1 MDANT
6 TFGVLLAVL
15 VGIALLCVKPVGN
28 YIAAVMQL
36 AGDRP
41 GVADKQGRPNII
53 LRAGARFEALLYRLS
68 GIDPG
73 EEMPWTQYA
82 IALLLFN
89 VLGGLIVYGLQRLQL
104 ALPLNPQGFA
114 AVSPDSSFNTA
125 VSFIT
130 NTNWQGYSGESTMG
144 YLVQMAGLAVQNFLS
159 AATGIAVAIALI
171 RGFARHTV
179 TTIGNFWVDVTR
191 STLYVLLPLSVVL
204 ALALASQGVIQN
216 FDGYKDATTVEKLTY
231 QNPKTDAAGNPLK
244 DAAGNAVTETATT
257 QTQTLPMGPIA
268 SQEAIKELGTNGG
281 GFFNANSAH
290 PFENPTAV
298 TNLLEILAILLIP
311 FALTYTFGK
320 MVGDTR
326 QGWVILTAM
335 LILFVPLAILGFHSE
350 QHGNPLI
357 AKQGID
363 QSASNLQ
370 AGGNME
376 GKETRFGIAAS
387 TIFAASATG
396 TSTGAVN
403 SSHDSMTPLG
413 GFVPMFLMQL
423 GEVAPGGVGTGLYS
437 ILIFAILG
445 VFIAGLMIGRTP
457 EYLGKKIEAFE
468 MKMASVFILTTP
480 FAVLIGTAVAVMTAA
495 GKAGVGNPGAHG
507 FSEILYAFTSA
518 ANNNGSAFGGL
529 TASTVFYNVAT
540 ALCMFIGRFWPI
552 VAALA
557 IAGSLAAKKRV
568 PITDGTMPTHGPLFV
583 TLLLG
588 SILLI
593 GVLTYVPALALG
605 PVVEHFLLAAAK

>member
-1 MDANT
+1 MDAST
-6 TFGVLLAVL
+6 MFGVLLVAFLAIV
-15 VGIALLCVKPVGN
+15 VLCVKPLGS
-28 YIAAVMQL
+28 YIADVM
-36 AGDRP
+36 
-41 GVADKQGRPNII
+41 QGRPNFA
-53 LRAGARFEALLYRLS
+53 LRAGGRVEGLLYRLCGVDS
-68 GIDPG
+68 A
-73 EEMPWTQYA
+73 EEMSWTQYA

-89 VLGGLIVYGLQRLQL
+89 VLGAVVVYGLQRLQIFF
-104 ALPLNPQGFA
+104 PLNPQKFA

-125 VSFIT
+125 ISFIT

-179 TTIGNFWVDVTR
+179 NTIGNFWVDVTR

-204 ALALASQGVIQN
+204 ALALASQGVIEN
-216 FDGYKDATTVEKLTY
+216 FAGYKDATTVEKITY
-231 QNPKTDAAGNPLK
+231 QNPKTDAAGNPIK
-244 DAAGNAVTETATT
+244 DAAGNAVTETAMT

-281 GFFNANSAH
+281 GFTNANSAH
-290 PFENPTAV
+290 PYENPTPL
-298 TNLLEILAILLIP
+298 TNLLEMLAILLIP

-326 QGWVILTAM
+326 QGWVILAAM
-335 LILFVPLAILGFHSE
+335 LILFVPLVILAFHSE
-350 QHGNPLI
+350 QVGNPLI

-363 QSASNLQ
+363 QVASTLQ

-387 TIFAASATG
+387 SLFAAAATG

-403 SSHDSMTPLG
+403 TMHDSMTPLG

-423 GEVAPGGVGTGLYS
+423 GEVAPGGVGTGVYS

-480 FAVLIGTAVAVMTAA
+480 FVVLLGTAVAVMTVA

-540 ALCMFIGRFWPI
+540 GLAMFIGRFWPI
-552 VAALA
+552 MAALA

-568 PITDGTMPTHGPLFV
+568 PVTEGTMPTHGPLFV
-583 TLLLG
+583 TLLIG

-605 PVVEHFLLAAAK
+605 PVVEHFMLAAAK

>member
-1 MDANT
+1 MDAGT
-6 TFGVLLAVL
+6 MFGVMLVAFLAIV
-15 VGIALLCVKPVGN
+15 VLCVKPLGS
-28 YIAAVMQL
+28 YIADVM
-36 AGDRP
+36 
-41 GVADKQGRPNII
+41 QGRPNFAS
-53 LRAGARFEALLYRLS
+53 RAGGRVEGLLYRLCGVDS
-68 GIDPG
+68 A
-73 EEMPWTQYA
+73 EEMSWMQYA

-89 VLGGLIVYGLQRLQL
+89 VLGAVIVYGLQRLQL
-104 ALPLNPQGFA
+104 FFPLNPQKFA

-125 VSFIT
+125 ISFIT

-171 RGFARHTV
+171 RGFARHTAN
-179 TTIGNFWVDVTR
+179 TIGNFWVDVTR
-191 STLYVLLPLSVVL
+191 GTLYLLLPISAVL

-216 FDGYKDATTVEKLTY
+216 FAGYKDATTVEKITY
-231 QNPKTDAAGNPLK
+231 QNPKTDAAGNPIK

-281 GFFNANSAH
+281 GFYNANSAH
-290 PFENPTAV
+290 PYENPSPL
-298 TNLLEILAILLIP
+298 TNLLEMLAIFLIP

-326 QGWVILTAM
+326 QGWVVLAAM
-335 LILFVPLAILGFHSE
+335 LILFVPLVILAFHSE
-350 QHGNPLI
+350 QHGNPLV
-357 AKQGID
+357 AQQGID
-363 QSASNLQ
+363 QVASAVQ

-387 TIFAASATG
+387 ALFAAVTTAT
-396 TSTGAVN
+396 SCGAVN
-403 SSHDSMTPLG
+403 TMHDSMTPLG
-413 GFVPMFLMQL
+413 GFVPLFLIEL
-423 GEVAPGGVGTGLYS
+423 GEVAPGGVGTGMYS

-480 FAVLIGTAVAVMTAA
+480 FVVLIGTAVAVMTVA
-495 GKAGVGNPGAHG
+495 GKAGVANPGAHG
-507 FSEILYAFTSA
+507 FSEILYAFSSA
-518 ANNNGSAFGGL
+518 ANNNGSAFAGIS
-529 TASTVFYNVAT
+529 ANTVFYNVSTGLA
-540 ALCMFIGRFWPI
+540 MFIARFWPI
-552 VAALA
+552 MAALA

-568 PITDGTMPTHGPLFV
+568 PVTEGTMPTHGPLFV
-583 TLLLG
+583 TLLIG

-605 PVVEHFLLAAAK
+605 PVVEHFMLAAAAK

>member
-1 MDANT
+1 MDPYAL
-6 TFGVLLAVL
+6 FWSLLIVFLGIIVL
-15 VGIALLCVKPVGN
+15 CTKPIGS
-28 YIAAVMQL
+28 YIADVMEGKPIL
-36 AGDRP
+36 ALHVG
-41 GVADKQGRPNII
+41 GRVE
-53 LRAGARFEALLYRLS
+53 GFLYRIS
-68 GIDPG
+68 GVDARA
-73 EEMPWTQYA
+73 EMAWPQYA

-89 VLGGLIVYGLQRLQL
+89 VLGAAAVYVLQRLQFW
-104 ALPLNPQGFA
+104 LPFNPQHLA

-159 AATGIAVAIALI
+159 AATGIAVGIAMI
-171 RGFARHTV
+171 RGFARHSAQ
-179 TTIGNFWVDVTR
+179 TIGNFWVDLTR
-191 STLYVLLPLSVVL
+191 AALYILLPIAVVL
-204 ALALASQGVIQN
+204 ALVLVSQGVIQN
-216 FDGYKDATTVEKLTY
+216 FDANKDATTVEKLTY
-231 QNPKTDAAGNPLK
+231 QNPETDAAGNPVK
-244 DAAGNAVTETATT
+244 DVAGNAVTKTATT
-257 QTQTLPMGPIA
+257 QTQTLPMGPVA
-268 SQEAIKELGTNGG
+268 SQEVIKELGTNGG

-290 PFENPTAV
+290 PYENPTPL
-298 TNLLEILAILLIP
+298 TNLLEMLAIFIIP

-326 QGWVILTAM
+326 QGWAVMAAM
-335 LILFVPLAILGFHSE
+335 LVLFVPLALVAFHSE

-363 QSASNLQ
+363 QVASATQ
-370 AGGNME
+370 PGGNME
-376 GKETRFGIAAS
+376 GKETRNGIAAS
-387 TIFAASATG
+387 TLFAAVATG

-403 SSHDSMTPLG
+403 TMHDSMMPLG
-413 GFVPMFLMQL
+413 GLVPLFLMQL
-423 GEVAPGGVGTGLYS
+423 GELAPGGVGTGTYT

-457 EYLGKKIEAFE
+457 EYLGKKIEAFQ

-480 FAVLIGTAVAVMTAA
+480 FVVLIGTAVAVMTSA
-495 GKAGVGNPGAHG
+495 GKAGVANPGAHG

-518 ANNNGSAFGGL
+518 ANNNGSCFCGL
-529 TASTVFYNVAT
+529 SANTVFYNVALGL
-540 ALCMFIGRFWPI
+540 AMFIGRFWPI

-568 PITDGTMPTHGPLFV
+568 PVTQGTMPTHGPLFV
-583 TLLLG
+583 ALLIG

-605 PVVEHFLLAAAK
+605 PVVEHFMLGAAQ

>member
-1 MDANT
+1 
-6 TFGVLLAVL
+6 
-15 VGIALLCVKPVGN
+15 
-28 YIAAVMQL
+28 
-36 AGDRP
+36 
-41 GVADKQGRPNII
+41 
-53 LRAGARFEALLYRLS
+53 
-68 GIDPG
+68 
-73 EEMPWTQYA
+73 
-82 IALLLFN
+82 LLLFD
-89 VLGGLIVYGLQRLQL
+89 VLGAVVVYGLQRLQL
-104 ALPLNPQGFA
+104 FLPLNPQRFA
-114 AVSPDSSFNTA
+114 AVSPDSAFNTA

-144 YLVQMAGLAVQNFLS
+144 YLAQMAGLAVQNFLS
-159 AATGIAVAIALI
+159 AATGIAVAIALV
-171 RGFARHTV
+171 RGFARHTAKA
-179 TTIGNFWVDVTR
+179 IGNFWVDVTR
-191 STLYVLLPLSVVL
+191 AALYVLLPLAGVL
-204 ALALASQGVIQN
+204 ALVLVSQGVIEN
-216 FDGYKDATTVEKLTY
+216 IAGYRAATTVEKI
-231 QNPKTDAAGNPLK
+231 
-244 DAAGNAVTETATT
+244 
-257 QTQTLPMGPIA
+257 TQTLPMGPVA

-281 GFFNANSAH
+281 GFYNANSAH
-290 PFENPTAV
+290 PYENPTPL
-298 TNLLEILAILLIP
+298 TNLLEIWAILLIP
-311 FALTYTFGK
+311 FALTHTFGK

-326 QGWVILTAM
+326 QGWVVLTAM
-335 LILFVPLAILGFHSE
+335 LILFVPLAILAFHSE
-350 QHGNPLI
+350 QAGNPLI

-363 QSASNLQ
+363 QVASPLQ

-376 GKETRFGIAAS
+376 GKEARFGIAAS
-387 TIFAASATG
+387 SLFAAAATG

-403 SSHDSMTPLG
+403 TSHDSMMPLG

-480 FAVLIGTAVAVMTAA
+480 FAVLIGTAVAVMTIG

-540 ALCMFIGRFWPI
+540 ALAMFIGRFWPI
-552 VAALA
+552 IAALA

-568 PITDGTMPTHGPLFV
+568 PVTEGTMPTHGALFV
-583 TLLLG
+583 VLLIG

-605 PVVEHFLLAAAK
+605 PVVEHFMLAAAK

>member
-1 MDANT
+1 MDAGT
-6 TFGVLLAVL
+6 MFGVMLVAFLAIV
-15 VGIALLCVKPVGN
+15 VLCVKPLGS
-28 YIAAVMQL
+28 YIADVM
-36 AGDRP
+36 
-41 GVADKQGRPNII
+41 QGRPNFAS
-53 LRAGARFEALLYRLS
+53 RAGGRAEALLYRLCGVDS
-68 GIDPG
+68 A

-89 VLGGLIVYGLQRLQL
+89 VLGAVVLYGLQRLQFFF
-104 ALPLNPQGFA
+104 PLNPQKFV

-125 VSFIT
+125 ISFIT

-171 RGFARHTV
+171 RSFARHTV
-179 TTIGNFWVDVTR
+179 NTIGNFWVDVTR
-191 STLYVLLPLSVVL
+191 CTLYILLPLSVVL

-216 FDGYKDATTVEKLTY
+216 FAGYKDATTVEKITY
-231 QNPKTDAAGNPLK
+231 QNPKTDAAGNPIK

-281 GFFNANSAH
+281 GFYNANSAH
-290 PFENPTAV
+290 PYENPSPL
-298 TNLLEILAILLIP
+298 TNLLELFAILLIP

-326 QGWVILTAM
+326 QGWVVLTAM
-335 LILFVPLAILGFHSE
+335 LILFVPLVMLAFHSE
-350 QHGNPLI
+350 QVGNPLI

-363 QSASNLQ
+363 QVASTLQ

-387 TIFAASATG
+387 ALFAAAATG

-403 SSHDSMTPLG
+403 TMHDSMTPLG

-423 GEVAPGGVGTGLYS
+423 GEVAPGGVGTGIYS

-480 FAVLIGTAVAVMTAA
+480 FAVLIGTAVAVMTVA
-495 GKAGVGNPGAHG
+495 GTAGVGNPGAHG

-518 ANNNGSAFGGL
+518 ANNNGSSFGGL

-540 ALCMFIGRFWPI
+540 GLAMFIGRFWPI
-552 VAALA
+552 MAALA
-557 IAGSLAAKKRV
+557 IAGSLAMKKRV
-568 PITDGTMPTHGPLFV
+568 PVTEGTMPTHGPLFV
-583 TLLLG
+583 TLLIG

-605 PVVEHFLLAAAK
+605 PVVEHFMLAAAK

>member
-1 MDANT
+1 MDAST
-6 TFGVLLAVL
+6 MFGVLLVAFLAIV
-15 VGIALLCVKPVGN
+15 VLCVKPLGS
-28 YIAAVMQL
+28 YIADVM
-36 AGDRP
+36 
-41 GVADKQGRPNII
+41 QGRPNFA
-53 LRAGARFEALLYRLS
+53 LRAGGRVEGLLYRLCGVDS
-68 GIDPG
+68 A
-73 EEMPWTQYA
+73 EEMSWTQYA

-89 VLGGLIVYGLQRLQL
+89 VLGAVVVYGLQRLQIFF
-104 ALPLNPQGFA
+104 PLNPQKFA

-125 VSFIT
+125 ISFIT

-179 TTIGNFWVDVTR
+179 NTIGNFWVDVTR

-204 ALALASQGVIQN
+204 ALALASQGVIEN
-216 FDGYKDATTVEKLTY
+216 LAGYKDATTVDKITY
-231 QNPKTDAAGNPLK
+231 QNPKTDAAGNPIK
-244 DAAGNAVTETATT
+244 DAAGNAVTETAMT

-281 GFFNANSAH
+281 GFTNANSAH
-290 PFENPTAV
+290 PYENPTPL
-298 TNLLEILAILLIP
+298 TNLLEMLAILLIP

-326 QGWVILTAM
+326 QGWVILAAM
-335 LILFVPLAILGFHSE
+335 LILFVPLVILAFHSE
-350 QHGNPLI
+350 QVGNPLI

-363 QSASNLQ
+363 QVASTLQ

-387 TIFAASATG
+387 SLFAAAATG

-403 SSHDSMTPLG
+403 TMHDSMTPLG

-423 GEVAPGGVGTGLYS
+423 GEVAPGGVGTGVYS

-480 FAVLIGTAVAVMTAA
+480 FVVLLGTAVAVMTVA

-540 ALCMFIGRFWPI
+540 GLAMFIGRFWPI
-552 VAALA
+552 MAALA

-568 PITDGTMPTHGPLFV
+568 PVTEGTMPTHGPLFV
-583 TLLLG
+583 TLLIG

-605 PVVEHFLLAAAK
+605 PVVEHFMLAAAK

>member
-1 MDANT
+1 MDAST
-6 TFGVLLAVL
+6 MFGVLLVAFLAIV
-15 VGIALLCVKPVGN
+15 VLCVKPLGS
-28 YIAAVMQL
+28 YIADVM
-36 AGDRP
+36 
-41 GVADKQGRPNII
+41 QGRPNFA
-53 LRAGARFEALLYRLS
+53 LRAGGRVEGLLYRLCGVDS
-68 GIDPG
+68 A
-73 EEMPWTQYA
+73 EEMSWTQYA

-89 VLGGLIVYGLQRLQL
+89 VLGAVVVYGLQRLQIFF
-104 ALPLNPQGFA
+104 PLNPQKFA

-125 VSFIT
+125 ISFIT

-179 TTIGNFWVDVTR
+179 NTIGNFWVDVTR

-204 ALALASQGVIQN
+204 ALALASQGVIEN
-216 FDGYKDATTVEKLTY
+216 FAGYKDATTVDKITY
-231 QNPKTDAAGNPLK
+231 QNPKTDAAGNPIK
-244 DAAGNAVTETATT
+244 DAAGNAVTETAMT

-281 GFFNANSAH
+281 GFTNANSAH
-290 PFENPTAV
+290 PYENPTPL
-298 TNLLEILAILLIP
+298 TNLLEMLAILLIP

-326 QGWVILTAM
+326 QGWVILAAM
-335 LILFVPLAILGFHSE
+335 LILFVPLVILAFHSE
-350 QHGNPLI
+350 QVGNPLI

-363 QSASNLQ
+363 QVASTLQ

-387 TIFAASATG
+387 SLFAAAATG

-403 SSHDSMTPLG
+403 TMHDSMTPLG

-423 GEVAPGGVGTGLYS
+423 GEVAPGGVGTGVYS

-480 FAVLIGTAVAVMTAA
+480 FVVLLGTAVAVMTVA

-540 ALCMFIGRFWPI
+540 GLAMFIGRFWPI
-552 VAALA
+552 MAALA

-568 PITDGTMPTHGPLFV
+568 PVTEGTMPTHGPLFV
-583 TLLLG
+583 TLLIG

-605 PVVEHFLLAAAK
+605 PVVEHFMLAAAK

>member
-1 MDANT
+1 MDAST
-6 TFGVLLAVL
+6 MFGVLLVAFLAIVVL
-15 VGIALLCVKPVGN
+15 CGKPLGS
-28 YIAAVMQL
+28 YIADVM
-36 AGDRP
+36 
-41 GVADKQGRPNII
+41 QGRPNFA
-53 LRAGARFEALLYRLS
+53 LRAGGRVEGLLYRLCGVDS
-68 GIDPG
+68 A
-73 EEMPWTQYA
+73 EEMSWTQYA

-89 VLGGLIVYGLQRLQL
+89 VLGAVVVYGLQRLQIFF
-104 ALPLNPQGFA
+104 PLNPQKFA

-125 VSFIT
+125 ISFIT

-179 TTIGNFWVDVTR
+179 NTIGNFWVDVTR

-204 ALALASQGVIQN
+204 ALALASQGVIEN
-216 FDGYKDATTVEKLTY
+216 FAGYKDATTVEKITY
-231 QNPKTDAAGNPLK
+231 QNPKTDAAGNPIK
-244 DAAGNAVTETATT
+244 DAAGNAVTETAMT

-281 GFFNANSAH
+281 GFTNANSAH
-290 PFENPTAV
+290 PYENPTPL
-298 TNLLEILAILLIP
+298 TNLLEMLAILLIP

-326 QGWVILTAM
+326 QGWVILAAM
-335 LILFVPLAILGFHSE
+335 LILFVPLVILAFHSE
-350 QHGNPLI
+350 QVGNPLI

-363 QSASNLQ
+363 QVASTLQ

-387 TIFAASATG
+387 SLFAAAATG

-403 SSHDSMTPLG
+403 TMHDSMTPLG

-423 GEVAPGGVGTGLYS
+423 GEVAPGGVGTGVYS

-480 FAVLIGTAVAVMTAA
+480 FVVLLGTAVAVMTVA

-540 ALCMFIGRFWPI
+540 GLAMFIGRFWPI
-552 VAALA
+552 MAALA

-568 PITDGTMPTHGPLFV
+568 PVTEGTMPTHGPLFV
-583 TLLLG
+583 TLLIG

-605 PVVEHFLLAAAK
+605 PVVEHFMLAAAK

>member
-1 MDANT
+1 MIPDAM
-6 TFGVLLAVL
+6 FQFMLLVFL
-15 VGIALLCVKPVGN
+15 GIVVLCVKPLGS
-28 YIAAVMQL
+28 YIADVME
-36 AGDRP
+36 
-41 GVADKQGRPNII
+41 GRPNFA
-53 LRAGARFEALLYRLS
+53 LRAGGRAEAVLYRLC
-68 GIDPG
+68 GIDAR
-73 EEMPWTQYA
+73 EEMSWKQYA

-89 VLGGLIVYGLQRLQL
+89 VLGAVIVYALQRLQL
-104 ALPLNPQGFA
+104 FLPLNPQKFG

-159 AATGIAVAIALI
+159 AATGLVVAIALI
-171 RGFARHTV
+171 RGFARHTIK
-179 TTIGNFWVDVTR
+179 TIGNFWVDITR
-191 STLYVLLPLSVVL
+191 STLYVLLPLAAVL
-204 ALALASQGVIQN
+204 ALVLVGQGVIQN
-216 FDGYKDATTVEKLTY
+216 FDGYKDATTVEKITY
-231 QNPKTDAAGNPLK
+231 QNPKTDANGNPVK
-244 DAAGNAVTETATT
+244 DAAGNPVTETATT

-281 GFFNANSAH
+281 GFLNANSAH
-290 PFENPTAV
+290 PYENPTPL
-298 TNLLEILAILLIP
+298 TNFLEMFAIFLIP

-326 QGWVILTAM
+326 QGWVILVAM
-335 LILFVPLAILGFHSE
+335 LILFVSLLMVGYYSE

-363 QSASNLQ
+363 QVASATQ

-387 TIFAASATG
+387 TLFSAAATG

-403 SSHDSMTPLG
+403 SMHDSMTPLG
-413 GFVPMFLMQL
+413 GFMPMFLMQL
-423 GEVAPGGVGTGLYS
+423 GEVAPGGVGTGIYS
-437 ILIFAILG
+437 ILMYAILG

-457 EYLGKKIEAFE
+457 EYIGKKIEALE
-468 MKMASVFILTTP
+468 MKLASVFILTTP
-480 FAVLIGTAVAVMTAA
+480 FAVLIGTAVAVSTVA
-495 GKAGVGNPGAHG
+495 GKAGVANPGAHG

-518 ANNNGSAFGGL
+518 ANNNGSAFGGIS
-529 TASTVFYNVAT
+529 ANTVFYNVAT
-540 ALCMFIGRFWPI
+540 GLAMFIARFWPI

-568 PITDGTMPTHGPLFV
+568 PVTDGTMPTHGPLFV
-583 TLLLG
+583 ALLIG
-588 SILLI
+588 SVLLI

-605 PVVEHFLLAAAK
+605 PVVEHFMLAAAK